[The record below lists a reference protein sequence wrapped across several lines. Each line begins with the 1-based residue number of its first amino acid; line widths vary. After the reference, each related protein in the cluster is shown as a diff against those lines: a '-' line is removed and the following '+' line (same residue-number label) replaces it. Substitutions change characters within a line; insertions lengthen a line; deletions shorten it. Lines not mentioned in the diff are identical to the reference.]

1 MSAQTSLPHRFVERA
16 PALITANAVVWWMCY
31 VLSRNNLD
39 PYGDMVEAYSW
50 GINWVWGYDKH
61 PPLSGWVAAA
71 WFSVFPTQDWAF
83 YLLAVANQA
92 LAFWWLYLAARLT
105 LPERAAYVA
114 CGLGMLVSLFGPD
127 TGFKYNA
134 NSAMLPWV
142 AGFTWAMLHAI
153 RRQHMCYAL
162 LAGLFAGLT
171 FLSKYYAV
179 VVLGAISIALAIQW
193 RCELPRLVRPG
204 LLAALSAAAFAT
216 PHIVWAHRHHW
227 PTLRYAIDSHA
238 YEAGSHPTWNA
249 MLFAGIVAILP
260 TLAWGALVLF
270 GRRSTVRRDSSAARS
285 PASRPRSL
293 GGLSW
298 WVSVGLTVAG
308 AAATGTSVAPK
319 WLIPA
324 WLFYG
329 WWLCERTPA
338 LTNWP
343 LLGRYLRRG
352 LYIYWLLML
361 CTAVILMIRQSDPR
375 LTPPTGFQHQIADD
389 VTAAWRATT
398 GMPLA
403 YVGGSVP
410 LGYAVSFY
418 SSDHPISLVNTDFI
432 RSSWT
437 TREQVEG
444 KGIAVLC
451 LQSDGP
457 CEMLAAKALGPAS
470 SRQVFSYKAR
480 PVVGNESGAVVVNLL
495 IYLPPSTSRTS
506 QAAATPG

>member
-1 MSAQTSLPHRFVERA
+1 M
-16 PALITANAVVWWMCY
+16 
-31 VLSRNNLD
+31 LSRNNLD

-61 PPLSGWVAAA
+61 PPLSGWVAAT

-92 LAFWWLYLAARLT
+92 LAFWWLYLAARLA
-105 LPERAAYVA
+105 LPERAAYIA
-114 CGLGMLVSLFGPD
+114 CGLGMLVTLFGPD

-153 RRQHMCYAL
+153 RRQHTGYAL

-179 VVLGAISIALAIQW
+179 VVLGAIGIALAIQW
-193 RCELPRLVRPG
+193 RHELTRLVRPG
-204 LLAALSAAAFAT
+204 LIAAVSAAVAVT
-216 PHIVWAHRHHW
+216 PHIVWAVRHHW
-227 PTLRYAIDSHA
+227 PTLKYAIDSHA
-238 YEAGSHPTWNA
+238 HEAGLHPTWNA
-249 MLFAGIVAILP
+249 MLFAGTVAMLP
-260 TLAWGALVLF
+260 TLAWGTMVLL
-270 GRRSTVRRDSSAARS
+270 GRRGTARHNSAAAPS
-285 PASRPRSL
+285 LALRPRSL

-298 WVSVGLTVAG
+298 WVSVGLTVAA

-329 WWLCERTPA
+329 WWLCERAPA
-338 LTNWP
+338 LTNWH

-361 CTAVILMIRQSDPR
+361 CAAVVLMVRQNDAR

-389 VTAAWRATT
+389 VTTAWRAAT
-398 GMPLA
+398 GTPLA

-418 SSDHPISLVNTDFI
+418 SSDHPISLVNTDFV

-451 LQSDGP
+451 LRSDQP
-457 CEMLAAKALGPAS
+457 CEWLATNALGPAS
-470 SRQVFSYKAR
+470 TRQVFTYPAQ
-480 PVVGNESGAVVVNLL
+480 PVAGDERGTVVVNLL
-495 IYLPPSTSRTS
+495 IFSPRSASRTRHV
-506 QAAATPG
+506 AASPG

>member
-1 MSAQTSLPHRFVERA
+1 MIAV
-16 PALITANAVVWWMCY
+16 NAVVWWLCY

-83 YLLAVANQA
+83 YLLAAANQA
-92 LAFWWLYLAARLT
+92 LAFWWLYLAARLV

-114 CGLGMLVSLFGPD
+114 CGLGMLVTLFGPD

-153 RRQHMCYAL
+153 RRQHAGFAL

-179 VVLGAISIALAIQW
+179 VVLGAVAIALAIQW
-193 RCELPRLVRPG
+193 RHELPRLVRPG
-204 LLAALSAAAFAT
+204 LLAALSAAAVAA
-216 PHIVWAHRHHW
+216 PHIVWAAQHHW
-227 PTLRYAIDSHA
+227 PTLKYAIDSHVF
-238 YEAGSHPTWNA
+238 EAGSHPTWNA
-249 MLFAGIVAILP
+249 LLFAGTVALLP
-260 TLAWGALVLF
+260 TLAWGAMVVL
-270 GRRSTVRRDSSAARS
+270 GRRSTARQNSSAAPAPAFGQRS
-285 PASRPRSL
+285 PGGL

-298 WVSVGLTVAG
+298 WLSVGLTVAA
-308 AAATGTSVAPK
+308 AAATGTSIAPK

-329 WWLCERTPA
+329 WWLCERAPS
-338 LTNWP
+338 LTNWY

-352 LYIYWLLML
+352 MLVYWLLML
-361 CTAVILMIRQSDPR
+361 CAAVVLMVRQSDPR

-389 VTAAWRATT
+389 VTNAWRTAT
-398 GMPLA
+398 GSPLT

-437 TREQVEG
+437 TREQVED

-451 LQSDGP
+451 LQSDP
-457 CEMLAAKALGPAS
+457 HCELLAANALGTAS
-470 SRQVFSYKAR
+470 TRQVFTYKAHS
-480 PVVGNESGAVVVNLL
+480 VASKESITLAVNLL
-495 IYLPPSTSRTS
+495 LFLPRPVDLNSHTSHTS
-506 QAAATPG
+506 QAVASPS